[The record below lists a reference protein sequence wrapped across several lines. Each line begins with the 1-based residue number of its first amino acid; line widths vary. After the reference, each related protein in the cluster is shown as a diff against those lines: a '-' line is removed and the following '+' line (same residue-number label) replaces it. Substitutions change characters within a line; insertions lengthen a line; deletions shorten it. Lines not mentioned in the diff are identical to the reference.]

1 MNEGHRCDHIKDVER
16 AHVSEVEDYPLYGH
30 MILAIHKTEEGWIGH
45 NYEYGD
51 YINFC
56 PFCGEKLL

>member
-1 MNEGHRCDHIKDVER
+1 MNEEHKCDQIKNLGSVEQID
-16 AHVSEVEDYPLYGH
+16 EVNEYPIYGH
-30 MILAIHKTEEGWIGH
+30 ALLAIHKTEQGWVGH

-56 PFCGEKLL
+56 PFCGKKL